1 MIGNKIPI
9 NEASQDRRRIAVLA
23 FSNISPDPGNEYFAD
38 GMTEEIILTLSKI
51 SKLHV
56 IARTST
62 IKYKSQTK
70 SIAEIGKEL
79 GVGSIVEGSVRKAG
93 DVIRI
98 AVNLIDANT
107 QEQVWSNQFDRS
119 FQDIFSIQSEI
130 AKKIAASLKVEI
142 LQKEKKQI
150 ENKATKDLD
159 AYNAYLNG
167 RYYWN
172 LRTEESLNKAID
184 YFSIALEKDA
194 KYCLAYSG
202 LADSYSA
209 LAVLEFQPPS
219 LVFPK
224 AREAAERA
232 IQIDPNLAEAHTSLG
247 LVRFQYDR
255 DWEGAEIEFKKAI
268 ELNANYSTA
277 HLFFADYLKAMGRF
291 DQAIEEVKR
300 AQQLDPMSLTI
311 NTAFGHVLYLSRQYD
326 LAIEQYKKAI
336 ELDPGF
342 LPAHLWFG
350 RPYLQKGMYT
360 EAISEV
366 SKALKLS
373 GESTMALSVM
383 GHVFASAGMMQ
394 EARDL
399 ALKLKERSKK
409 QYVPS
414 YWIALIY
421 VGLGDKEEAFTWLE
435 RAYSER
441 SSWLAW
447 MNVEP
452 RFDPLRS
459 DPRFISLLTRMRLGP
474 VGVKISQDNSDLIS
488 LLAGTKRFK
497 LSEYSVV
504 EGYTR
509 FNEQTRNTI
518 KDLKHKIIAGL
529 KLPSAKKENYLLWAP
544 PGSGKSF
551 LVQQIGFT
559 ARDHADFVEINLA
572 ETDEKK
578 FRDFLGELPIVSKPT
593 LCFIDEVDSQP
604 SASWPYEALLPILE
618 GKSSG
623 GGTLVFIL
631 AGSSGA
637 TINEFIKTIEARPK
651 GADLV
656 SRIPHENRYS
666 IPALLQEDRI
676 LVALM
681 TLMRTAKQ
689 MGKTIAEI
697 EKLALY
703 YIALDDHLSNAR
715 QLREFA
721 IRCVERLP
729 SSDDRVK
736 YDHLFNPGD
745 EVNKKFWIAA
755 KKEASSL
762 INSFLRVE

>member
-1 MIGNKIPI
+1 MIANKFSL
-9 NEASQDRRRIAVLA
+9 NEASKDRRRIAVLA
-23 FSNISPDPGNEYFAD
+23 FSNISPNPDDEYFAQ

-56 IARTST
+56 IARTSS
-62 IKYKSQTK
+62 IKYKNQTK
-70 SIAEIGKEL
+70 SIAEIGEEL

-93 DVIRI
+93 DKIRI
-98 AVNLIDANT
+98 AVNLIDTNT

-142 LQKEKKQI
+142 LQKEKKRI
-150 ENKATKDLD
+150 ENKATEDLD

-184 YFSIALEKDA
+184 FFSIALEKDA
-194 KYCLAYSG
+194 KYSLAYSG
-202 LADSYSA
+202 LADSYAA

-219 LVFPK
+219 LVFPR
-224 AREAAERA
+224 AREAAEKA

-255 DWEGAEIEFKKAI
+255 DWEGAENEFKKAI

-300 AQQLDPMSLTI
+300 AQQLDPISLVI

-326 LAIEQYKKAI
+326 LAIEQYQKAI
-336 ELDPGF
+336 ELDPDF

-360 EAISEV
+360 EAIAEV
-366 SKALKLS
+366 SKALELS

-383 GHVFASAGMMQ
+383 GHVLASAGRMQ
-394 EARDL
+394 EAKDL
-399 ALKLKERSKK
+399 ALKLKERSKR

-421 VGLGDKEEAFTWLE
+421 VGLYDKEEAFTWLE

-447 MNVEP
+447 MSVEP

-459 DPRFISLLTRMRLGP
+459 DPRFISLLTRMRLDQ
-474 VGVKISQDNSDLIS
+474 VGVKVFQDNSNLIS
-488 LLAGTKRFK
+488 LLAGTKKLK

-509 FNEQTRNTI
+509 FNEQTRNAL
-518 KDLKHKIIAGL
+518 KDLKHKIIGGL
-529 KLPSAKKENYLLWAP
+529 KQPSAKRENYLLWAP

-551 LVQQIGFT
+551 LVQQIGT
-559 ARDHADFVEINLA
+559 TGKDHAEFMEINLA
-572 ETDEKK
+572 DTDENK
-578 FRDFLGELPIVSKPT
+578 FRDCLAELLMVSKPT
-593 LCFIDEVDSQP
+593 LCFIDEIDSRP
-604 SASWPYEALLPILE
+604 STSWPYEALLPILE
-618 GKSSG
+618 GKNSKG
-623 GGTLVFIL
+623 GFLVFVL

-637 TINEFIKTIEARPK
+637 TLDEFVKTIEARPK
-651 GADLV
+651 GTDLV
-656 SRIPHENRYS
+656 SRVSHENRYS
-666 IPALLQEDRI
+666 IPALLPEDRI
-676 LVALM
+676 LVGLM
-681 TLMRTAKQ
+681 TLMRTAKL

-703 YIALDDHLSNAR
+703 YMALDDHLSSAR

-721 IRCVERLP
+721 IRCVERMP

-755 KKEASSL
+755 KRDASSL
-762 INSFLRVE
+762 INSFLQVE